1 MSGTLLKTVSLP
13 VADCW
18 NSIGVRGDQSCP
30 KLVPAVHCH
39 NCNVFARAAQ
49 AFLDRPV
56 PEGYLTE
63 MTSLLAAGEGM
74 GLTADSLSVVV
85 FEIEDQTLAIDTTAV
100 VEVTEPREI
109 HKMAHRSGRVFSGIV
124 NIHGQLE
131 LCASL
136 QGLLQIAE
144 HKQREKSHLRH
155 SRMLLV
161 EHADQRWVFGVD
173 RTHGVRRFARAD
185 VQGVPA
191 TALHDAASYVKG
203 ILRWEERGV
212 GYLDLDRTFGALG
225 VTLR

>member
-1 MSGTLLKTVSLP
+1 MSATREKAVSLP
-13 VADCW
+13 LVDCW

-30 KLVPAVHCH
+30 KLAAVVHCH
-39 NCNVFARAAQ
+39 NCEVFAHAAQ

-63 MTSLLAAGEGM
+63 MTSLFAVSAEAGPAA
-74 GLTADSLSVVV
+74 DRLSVVV
-85 FEIEDQTLAIDTTAV
+85 FEIEGQTFAIDTAAV
-100 VEVTEPREI
+100 VEVTEPRGI

-136 QGLLQIAE
+136 QGLLQIARDE
-144 HKQREKSHLRH
+144 SREKSRFQD

-161 EHADQRWVFGVD
+161 EHAEQRWVFGVD
-173 RTHGVRRFARAD
+173 RTHGVRRFAPAD
-185 VQGVPA
+185 VLGVPA
-191 TALHDAASYVKG
+191 TTLHDAASYVKS
-203 ILRWEERGV
+203 ILRWEERDV
-212 GYLDLDRTFGALG
+212 GCLDLDKTFGALG